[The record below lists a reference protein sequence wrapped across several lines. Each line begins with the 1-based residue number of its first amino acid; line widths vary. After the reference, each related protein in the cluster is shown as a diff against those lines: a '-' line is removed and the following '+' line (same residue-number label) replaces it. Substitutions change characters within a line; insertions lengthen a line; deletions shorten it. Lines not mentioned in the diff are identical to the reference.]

1 MPSIFKVSLPWNK
14 MRDFRHDMKV
24 TRRAYIDA
32 KVAFYLRGDKSKQIK
47 VGGRWS
53 TFDQQYISNQI
64 DGPVKEIALH
74 DAQWRFINHIKDG
87 MLYSIGKLDMDVPIQ
102 DVIFHGGRRSG
113 KSVGLAAA
121 ALMWGLAR
129 PASVIWIVSLMK
141 RHGERIMKLIKKWLP
156 MDTWE
161 YNAKDKELTLFNYT
175 TIRAINEKYYNTERG
190 DSIDLLLLDE
200 AAFFSERVYNAL
212 APSVYDR
219 NGLVA
224 IASSPNGFNWFY
236 DRAMMAQSEDPEAR
250 ASVRVVGMSLLE
262 NPFLSEAAIKHAE
275 KAAKTLGLEMY
286 KQEIL
291 GQFKSPVPLAFEGFS
306 DQLHIRKAS
315 ELKEERMEMMRVIGE
330 KIFNVDDLQYLVG
343 VDFNFDPTAGAI
355 IQFDKQGRMWVVEEH
370 ISSQGTEQWS
380 VTLEHKLKAMGVK
393 NPKRSTI
400 IIADASG
407 QWQGEGKNAPNKR
420 ATWRILRSLGWTVF
434 GPSVGKVN
442 PWREDRYEI
451 IRALLIN
458 ARGEPR
464 FFVNPSCEE
473 VLDMVKKLPNHNG
486 IPKKH
491 HKYSHIYD
499 AVTYV
504 AYRIW
509 GTSAGRELWGRD
521 LVFQPLE
528 DFN

>member
-1 MPSIFKVSLPWNK
+1 MPYLITLPWNK
-14 MRDFRHDMKV
+14 LKDFQRELAGVKDGHIEAVVRFVQKDGPPDQ
-24 TRRAYIDA
+24 YI
-32 KVAFYLRGDKSKQIK
+32 Q
-47 VGGRWS
+47 VGGVWS
-53 TFDQQYISNQI
+53 LFDQKYTDEPIKDQ
-64 DGPVKEIALH
+64 PKEVVLH
-74 DAQWRFINHIKDG
+74 RVQWEFLNHIKDG
-87 MLYSIGKLDMDVPIQ
+87 LLYSVGAKSMDIPIQ

-121 ALMWGLAR
+121 ALMWALVR
-129 PASVIWIVSLMK
+129 PASMIWIVSLMK
-141 RHGERIMKLIKKWLP
+141 RHGERIMRLIKKWLP

-161 YNAKDKELTLFNYT
+161 YDARNKQLTLFNFT
-175 TIRAINEKYYNTERG
+175 TIRAVNEQYYNTERG

-200 AAFFSERVYNAL
+200 AAFFSEKVYNAL

-236 DRAMMAQSEDPEAR
+236 DRAMLAQSEDPEVR
-250 ASVRVVGMSLLE
+250 ASVRVVGMSLLD

-275 KAAKTLGLEMY
+275 NAAKTLGVDAY

-291 GQFKSPVPLAFEGFS
+291 GEFKSPIPLAFDGFS
-306 DQLHIRKAS
+306 DNIHIRKAS
-315 ELKEERMEMMRVIGE
+315 EDHTERKEMMREIGE
-330 KIFNVDDLQYLVG
+330 KIFNVDDLQYFVG

-370 ISSQGTEQWS
+370 ISSQGTEPWA

-400 IIADASG
+400 LIADASG
-407 QWQGEGKNAPNKR
+407 QWQGEGRNAPPKR
-420 ATWRILRSLGWTVF
+420 ATWRILRSMGWTVF
-434 GPSVGKVN
+434 APSVGKTN
-442 PWREDRYEI
+442 PLREDRFEV
-451 IRALLIN
+451 IRALLLN

-464 FFVNPSCEE
+464 FFVDPGCEE
-473 VLDMVKKLPNHNG
+473 VLDMVKKLPTHNG
-486 IPKKH
+486 IPRKH

-509 GTSAGRELWGRD
+509 GTSAGRELWGHD
-521 LVFQPLE
+521 LVFQPIE
-528 DFN
+528 DFD